1 MQISA
6 NGIAIEVEDLG
17 KPTGEPLLL
26 IMGLGMQLTAWH
38 RGLVQQML
46 DQGFRVIRFDNRD
59 VGLSQNFDGLGAPNL
74 ALAALQRLAHW
85 PVRSAY
91 SLSDMADD
99 AAGVLTALGLKSA
112 HVCGASM
119 GGMIA
124 QQLALNHPERV
135 RSLTLMM
142 TDSGARGLPRP
153 TLKVSAALLARPAD
167 PYDLDSLV
175 DHYYRL
181 FRLIG
186 SPAYPGPEAWLRQ
199 VCADA
204 VRRSNRPQGFARQL
218 MAIAADTGPGVPE
231 RTRAHLFEA
240 FQTSGR
246 PGGSGLGLAIAAELV
261 RAHGGDIHLVEG
273 TIGATFRI
281 VIPDRPV
288 ELLSIRNER
297 ARA

>member
-17 KPTGEPLLL
+17 KPTDEPLLL

-74 ALAALQRLAHW
+74 ALAALQRLARW

-218 MAIAADTGPGVPE
+218 MAIAADTG
-231 RTRAHLFEA
+231 RAAQL
-240 FQTSGR
+240 GR
-246 PGGSGLGLAIAAELV
+246 IKLPTLVLHGLADPLIPVAAAHDLAARIPGAQLEL
-261 RAHGGDIHLVEG
+261 IEG
-273 TIGATFRI
+273 MGHDLPEPLWPRFVAAIQTVA
-281 VIPDRPV
+281 
-288 ELLSIRNER
+288 
-297 ARA
+297 ARAV

>member
-17 KPTGEPLLL
+17 KPTDEPLLL

-74 ALAALQRLAHW
+74 ALAALQRLARW

-218 MAIAADTGPGVPE
+218 MAIAADTG
-231 RTRAHLFEA
+231 RAAQL
-240 FQTSGR
+240 GR
-246 PGGSGLGLAIAAELV
+246 IKRPTLVLHGLADPLIPVAAAHDLAARIPGAQLEL
-261 RAHGGDIHLVEG
+261 IEG
-273 TIGATFRI
+273 MGHDLPEPLWPRFVAAIQTVA
-281 VIPDRPV
+281 
-288 ELLSIRNER
+288 
-297 ARA
+297 ARAV

>member
-38 RGLVQQML
+38 QGLVQQML

-74 ALAALQRLAHW
+74 ALAALQRLARW

-124 QQLALNHPERV
+124 QQLALNHPVRV

-218 MAIAADTGPGVPE
+218 MAIAADTG
-231 RTRAHLFEA
+231 RAAQL
-240 FQTSGR
+240 GR
-246 PGGSGLGLAIAAELV
+246 IKRPTLVLHGLADPLIPVAAAHDLAARIPGAQLEL
-261 RAHGGDIHLVEG
+261 IEG
-273 TIGATFRI
+273 MGHDLPEPLWPRFVAAIQTVA
-281 VIPDRPV
+281 
-288 ELLSIRNER
+288 
-297 ARA
+297 ARAA

>member
-17 KPTGEPLLL
+17 KPTDEPLLL

-38 RGLVQQML
+38 QGLVQQML
-46 DQGFRVIRFDNRD
+46 GQGFRVIRFDNRD
-59 VGLSQNFDGLGAPNL
+59 VGLSQNFDGLGVPNL
-74 ALAALQRLAHW
+74 ALAALQRLARW

-167 PYDLDSLV
+167 PDALDSLV

-204 VRRSNRPQGFARQL
+204 VRRSNRPQGFARHL
-218 MAIAADTGPGVPE
+218 MAIAADTG
-231 RTRAHLFEA
+231 RAAQL
-240 FQTSGR
+240 GR
-246 PGGSGLGLAIAAELV
+246 ISAPTLVLHGLADPLIPVAAAHDLAARIPGAQLEL
-261 RAHGGDIHLVEG
+261 IEG
-273 TIGATFRI
+273 MGHDLPEPLWPRFVAAIQTVA
-281 VIPDRPV
+281 
-288 ELLSIRNER
+288 
-297 ARA
+297 ARAA

>member
-59 VGLSQNFDGLGAPNL
+59 IGLSQNFDGLGAPNL

-119 GGMIA
+119 GGMVA

-218 MAIAADTGPGVPE
+218 MAIAADTG
-231 RTRAHLFEA
+231 RAVQL
-240 FQTSGR
+240 GR
-246 PGGSGLGLAIAAELV
+246 IKLPALVLHGLADPLIPVAAAHDLAARIPGAQLEL
-261 RAHGGDIHLVEG
+261 IEG
-273 TIGATFRI
+273 MGHDLPEPLWPRFVAAIQA
-281 VIPDRPV
+281 VA
-288 ELLSIRNER
+288 
-297 ARA
+297 ARAA

>member
-17 KPTGEPLLL
+17 KPTDEPLLL

-38 RGLVQQML
+38 QGLVQQML

-59 VGLSQNFDGLGAPNL
+59 VGLSQNFDGLGVPNL
-74 ALAALQRLAHW
+74 ALAALQRLARW

-167 PYDLDSLV
+167 PDALDSLV

-204 VRRSNRPQGFARQL
+204 VRRSNRPQGFARHL
-218 MAIAADTGPGVPE
+218 MAIAADTG
-231 RTRAHLFEA
+231 RAAQL
-240 FQTSGR
+240 GR
-246 PGGSGLGLAIAAELV
+246 IKLPTLVLHGLADPLIPAAAAHDLAARIPGAQLEL
-261 RAHGGDIHLVEG
+261 IEG
-273 TIGATFRI
+273 MGHDLPEPLWPRFVAAIQTVA
-281 VIPDRPV
+281 
-288 ELLSIRNER
+288 
-297 ARA
+297 ARAA

>member
-17 KPTGEPLLL
+17 KPTDEPLLL

-59 VGLSQNFDGLGAPNL
+59 VGLSQNFDGLGVPNL

-218 MAIAADTGPGVPE
+218 MAIAADTG
-231 RTRAHLFEA
+231 RAAQL
-240 FQTSGR
+240 GR
-246 PGGSGLGLAIAAELV
+246 IKRPTLVLHGLADPLIPVAAAHDLAARIPGAQLEL
-261 RAHGGDIHLVEG
+261 IEG
-273 TIGATFRI
+273 MGHDLPEPLWPRFVAAIQTVA
-281 VIPDRPV
+281 
-288 ELLSIRNER
+288 
-297 ARA
+297 ARAV

>member
-17 KPTGEPLLL
+17 KPTDEPLLL

-74 ALAALQRLAHW
+74 ALAALQRLARW

-167 PYDLDSLV
+167 LYDLDSLV

-218 MAIAADTGPGVPE
+218 MAIAADTG
-231 RTRAHLFEA
+231 RAVQL
-240 FQTSGR
+240 GR
-246 PGGSGLGLAIAAELV
+246 IKRPTLVLHGLADPLIPVAAAHDLAARIPGAQLEL
-261 RAHGGDIHLVEG
+261 IEG
-273 TIGATFRI
+273 MGHDLPEPLWPRFVAAIQTVA
-281 VIPDRPV
+281 
-288 ELLSIRNER
+288 
-297 ARA
+297 ARAA

>member
-17 KPTGEPLLL
+17 KRTGEPLLL

-38 RGLVQQML
+38 QGLVQQML

-59 VGLSQNFDGLGAPNL
+59 VGLSQNFDGLGVPNL

-218 MAIAADTGPGVPE
+218 MAIAADTG
-231 RTRAHLFEA
+231 RAVQL
-240 FQTSGR
+240 GR
-246 PGGSGLGLAIAAELV
+246 IKRPTLVLHGLADPLIPVAAAHDLAARIPGAQLEL
-261 RAHGGDIHLVEG
+261 IEG
-273 TIGATFRI
+273 MGHDLPEPLWPRFVAAIQA
-281 VIPDRPV
+281 VA
-288 ELLSIRNER
+288 
-297 ARA
+297 ARAA

>member
-17 KPTGEPLLL
+17 KPTDEPLLL

-38 RGLVQQML
+38 QGLVQQML
-46 DQGFRVIRFDNRD
+46 GQGFRVIRFDNRD
-59 VGLSQNFDGLGAPNL
+59 VGLSQNFDGLGVPNL
-74 ALAALQRLAHW
+74 ALAALQRLARW

-167 PYDLDSLV
+167 PDALDSLV

-204 VRRSNRPQGFARQL
+204 VRRSNRPQGFARHL
-218 MAIAADTGPGVPE
+218 MAIAADTG
-231 RTRAHLFEA
+231 RAAQL
-240 FQTSGR
+240 GR
-246 PGGSGLGLAIAAELV
+246 INAPTLVLHGLADPLIPVAAAHDLAARIPGAQLEL
-261 RAHGGDIHLVEG
+261 IEG
-273 TIGATFRI
+273 MGHDLPEPLWPRFVAAIQTVA
-281 VIPDRPV
+281 
-288 ELLSIRNER
+288 
-297 ARA
+297 ARAA

>member
-59 VGLSQNFDGLGAPNL
+59 IGLSQNFDGLGAPNL
-74 ALAALQRLAHW
+74 ALAALQRLARW

-119 GGMIA
+119 GGMVA

-218 MAIAADTGPGVPE
+218 MAIAADTG
-231 RTRAHLFEA
+231 RAAQL
-240 FQTSGR
+240 GR
-246 PGGSGLGLAIAAELV
+246 IKLPTLVLHGLADPLIPVAAAHDLAARIPGAQLEL
-261 RAHGGDIHLVEG
+261 IEG
-273 TIGATFRI
+273 MGHDLPEPLWPRFVAAIQA
-281 VIPDRPV
+281 VA
-288 ELLSIRNER
+288 
-297 ARA
+297 ARAA

>member
-1 MQISA
+1 
-6 NGIAIEVEDLG
+6 
-17 KPTGEPLLL
+17 
-26 IMGLGMQLTAWH
+26 
-38 RGLVQQML
+38 
-46 DQGFRVIRFDNRD
+46 
-59 VGLSQNFDGLGAPNL
+59 
-74 ALAALQRLAHW
+74 
-85 PVRSAY
+85 
-91 SLSDMADD
+91 
-99 AAGVLTALGLKSA
+99 
-112 HVCGASM
+112 M

-218 MAIAADTGPGVPE
+218 MAIAADTG
-231 RTRAHLFEA
+231 RAAQL
-240 FQTSGR
+240 GR
-246 PGGSGLGLAIAAELV
+246 IKQPTLVLHGLADPLIPVAAAHDLAARIPGAQLEL
-261 RAHGGDIHLVEG
+261 IEG
-273 TIGATFRI
+273 MGHDLPEPLWPRFVAAIQTVA
-281 VIPDRPV
+281 
-288 ELLSIRNER
+288 
-297 ARA
+297 ARAA

>member
-74 ALAALQRLAHW
+74 ALAALQRLARW

-119 GGMIA
+119 GGMVA

-218 MAIAADTGPGVPE
+218 MAIAADTG
-231 RTRAHLFEA
+231 RAAQL
-240 FQTSGR
+240 GR
-246 PGGSGLGLAIAAELV
+246 IKRPTLVLHGLADPLIPVAAAHDLAARIPGAQLEL
-261 RAHGGDIHLVEG
+261 IEG
-273 TIGATFRI
+273 MGHDLPEPLWPRFVAAIQTVA
-281 VIPDRPV
+281 
-288 ELLSIRNER
+288 
-297 ARA
+297 ARAV